1 MTAWAAMYDVS
12 DGRCDGLFR
21 AGQDD
26 DADVQT
32 KTARVRGRFPE

>member
-32 KTARVRGRFPE
+32 KASKGKGPVP